1 MNKALIK
8 YLENYYCQQ
17 DKLSSK
23 YELLTHKSSP
33 KMPIKRAK
41 QAAMDEFTD
50 NVDMLMRTIGYSI
63 LVQAKEKE
71 IET

>member
-1 MNKALIK
+1 
-8 YLENYYCQQ
+8 
-17 DKLSSK
+17 
-23 YELLTHKSSP
+23 
-33 KMPIKRAK
+33 MPIKRAK